1 MLYTVIGLMSG
12 SSLDGL
18 DIVFAHLHFNGGK
31 WNYEIRQK
39 ACYPYPKEWAEKLK
53 SAPTLSGSDYLLL
66 HTEYGH
72 YLGQQVN
79 RFINEN
85 DLHFQVQL
93 VSSHGH
99 TVFHIPEKQMTA
111 QLGDGAAIAAETG
124 INTISD
130 LRSMD
135 LALGGEGAPI
145 VPIGEKLLLGGYSF
159 YLNIGGIANISFHG
173 SAPEE
178 SSSQGNKFIAFDTC
192 PANRVLNLL
201 ASENGKAFDFNGEMA
216 SSGALNAALLNAL
229 NSQEYYRKPFPK
241 SLDNSFGVN
250 TIYPIIK
257 AWDDSIKNKLCT
269 YTEHIC
275 IQVRRSA
282 EAILKNVSNR
292 TAGKQMLIC
301 GGGGH
306 NKFLVSRL
314 GHQLSEIGVELIIP
328 DETLMDFK
336 EALIMAF
343 IGVLRWR
350 EETNVL
356 ASVTGARR
364 DSIGGAIWMGQEA

>member
-1 MLYTVIGLMSG
+1 MSG

-31 WNYEIRQK
+31 WNYEIKEK
-39 ACYPYPKEWAEKLK
+39 ACYSYPDEWSEKLR
-53 SAPTLSGSDYLLL
+53 SAPYLSAADYLLL
-66 HTEYGH
+66 HAAYGH
-72 YLGQQVN
+72 FLGLQVN
-79 RFINEN
+79 RFVNEF
-85 DLHFQVQL
+85 DLQFQVQL
-93 VSSHGH
+93 ISSHGH
-99 TVFHIPEKQMTA
+99 TVFHMPEKLMTA

-130 LRSMD
+130 LRAMD

-145 VPIGEKLLLGGYSF
+145 VPIGEKHLLGDYPF
-159 YLNIGGIANISFHG
+159 YLNIGGIANL
-173 SAPEE
+173 SAHT
-178 SSSQGNKFIAFDTC
+178 SIKDSTSSQLDRFIAFDIC

-201 ASENGKAFDFNGEMA
+201 ALEKGRAFDCDGEMA
-216 SSGALNAALLNAL
+216 SKGKLNERLLKKL
-229 NSQEYYRKPFPK
+229 NSMEYYKKPFPK

-250 TIYPIIK
+250 KIYPILK
-257 AWDDSIKNKLCT
+257 EADDSVENKLNT

-275 IQVRRSA
+275 SQVSLSI
-282 EAILKNVSNR
+282 ENILKNFHFH
-292 TAGKQMLIC
+292 AKAKQILIC

-306 NKFLVSRL
+306 NKFLISRL
-314 GHQLSEIGVELIIP
+314 NNQLADIGVDLIIP
-328 DETLMDFK
+328 DEKLMDFK

-356 ASVTGARR
+356 SSVTGAKR

>member
-31 WNYEIRQK
+31 WDYEIKQK
-39 ACYPYPKEWAEKLK
+39 ACYSYSEEWTKKLR
-53 SAPTLSGSDYLLL
+53 SAQTLSAADYLFL

-79 RFINEN
+79 RFVNEY

-93 VSSHGH
+93 ISSHGH
-99 TVFHIPEKQMTA
+99 TVFHLPGKRMTA

-135 LALGGEGAPI
+135 MALEGQGAPI
-145 VPIGEKLLLGGYSF
+145 VPIGEKFLLGDYPL
-159 YLNIGGIANISFHG
+159 YLNIGGIANISAHG
-173 SAPEE
+173 I
-178 SSSQGNKFIAFDTC
+178 GNGSTPGEKFIAFDIC

-201 ASENGKAFDFNGEMA
+201 ASEKEKAFDQDGKLAENGK
-216 SSGALNAALLNAL
+216 LNEALLQKL
-229 NSQEYYRKPFPK
+229 NELDYYSKPFPK
-241 SLDNSFGVN
+241 SLDNSFGLDR
-250 TIYPIIK
+250 IYPIITS
-257 AWDDSIKNKLCT
+257 WDDSIENKLCT
-269 YTEHIC
+269 YTEHIS
-275 IQVRRSA
+275 IQ
-282 EAILKNVSNR
+282 IKNSIQ
-292 TAGKQMLIC
+292 TISKEFPGMATGKQMLVC

-306 NKFLVSRL
+306 NKFLISRL
-314 GHQLSEIGVELIIP
+314 KNHLAGISIDLIIP
-328 DETLMDFK
+328 EDTLMDFK

-356 ASVTGARR
+356 ASVTGAKR